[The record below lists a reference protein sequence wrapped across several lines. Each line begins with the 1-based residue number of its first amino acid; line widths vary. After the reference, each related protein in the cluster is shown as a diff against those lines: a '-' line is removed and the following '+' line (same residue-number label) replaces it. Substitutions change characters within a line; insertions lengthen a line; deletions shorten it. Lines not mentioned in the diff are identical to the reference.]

1 MASVAQTASGRKGFN
16 PDKVTEDIDCPMLI
30 FLPELSCSP
39 CSRLFFFSFTPCPLL
54 FFFFYRVGEHPRR
67 RLRRRASPVAAGHG
81 WPELSESIERPNL

>member
-16 PDKVTEDIDCPMLI
+16 PDKVTEDIDCPTLI

-54 FFFFYRVGEHPRR
+54 FFFFLPLALFSFILILY
-67 RLRRRASPVAAGHG
+67 LCLTLALT
-81 WPELSESIERPNL
+81 LSQP